1 MAALERALG
10 ESDIEQC
17 MRLVAEAG
25 WNQTANDWKTI
36 FQIGEA
42 RGLFNADALIA
53 SAAIVRHDPVGWIC
67 MVLVAPSEQRR
78 GHATRLLNWAGERL
92 KELGL
97 IAGLDATPAGRN
109 VYLPLGYHDIYP
121 ITRLQAATPLRSAG
135 TPPALAAR
143 SIGVGDVGSVLGS
156 ILALDRRAFG
166 ADRGEL
172 LASLIRRRP
181 DIATAAFEGDECVGF
196 VLAREGLR
204 ATQLGPVVA
213 RDEDIAIALLDGA
226 LRTIEG
232 AVFIDAP
239 DRHLKLRAWLEA
251 HGFTAQ
257 RPFMRMLRGCDR
269 PFDDSSLIFALT
281 GPEFA

>member
-1 MAALERALG
+1 MAASERALG
-10 ESDIEQC
+10 ESDVDQC
-17 MRLVAEAG
+17 MHLVAGAG

-42 RGLFNADALIA
+42 RGLFNGDALIA
-53 SAAIVRHDPVGWIC
+53 SAAIVRHDPIGWIC

-97 IAGLDATPAGRN
+97 IAGLDATPAGRT

-121 ITRLQAATPLRSAG
+121 ITRLQAATPLRPAG
-135 TPPALAAR
+135 APPALAAR
-143 SIGVGDVGSVLGS
+143 SIGVDDVDSVLGS

-181 DIATAAFEGDECVGF
+181 DIATAAFDGDECVGF

-226 LRTIEG
+226 LRKIEG
-232 AVFIDAP
+232 AAFIDAP
-239 DRHLKLRAWLEA
+239 DRHQKLRAWLEA

-257 RPFMRMLRGCDR
+257 RPFMRMLRGSDR